1 MINVLEIKIVNQIYV
16 LINNV
21 YIVHNKIIVIIK
33 DIVLEMFKIK
43 NNVNNIFINR

>member
-43 NNVNNIFINR
+43 NNVNNK